1 LQGLVTWVF
10 EFLFEV
16 LLYNLGD
23 IVAYIFKNPIILV
36 MFVGGLCIAFGL
48 LCFFTVLP
56 PI

>member
-10 EFLFEV
+10 EFLFDG
-16 LLYNLGD
+16 LLHNLGD

-36 MFVGGLCIAFGL
+36 MFVGGLSIAFGL
-48 LCFFTVLP
+48 LWFFTVLT